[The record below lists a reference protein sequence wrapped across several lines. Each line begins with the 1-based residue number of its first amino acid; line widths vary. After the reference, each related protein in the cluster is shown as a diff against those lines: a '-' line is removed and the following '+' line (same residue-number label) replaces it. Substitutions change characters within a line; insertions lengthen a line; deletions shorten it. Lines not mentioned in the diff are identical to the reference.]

1 MNNKIP
7 KYEIKMRSHAIF
19 RLLVSLF
26 MVLSFWP
33 IQGQQPAGQQ
43 RDLESLDIQALIRES
58 DRNGSIQHQRLPE
71 FTYIQKRITREIG
84 ANKKLTERI
93 REFEAYP
100 VRVGGRHR
108 HILSLI
114 SMDGVPVPSDQ
125 VEKNR
130 VSAARE
136 MEQAERAELAAPE
149 AHDSSNPIQYVTA
162 GIGIGAD
169 GTGVWVSASQFLH
182 HCRFSHPRRTELG
195 GRDMIMLAMH
205 SCRVSPQST
214 RENYLEKIAGI
225 VWIDESDKVVARIEA
240 WPAATDTKDIF
251 SSRPVDEIIVYDQKL
266 IQGGIWVPRRIRLNG
281 LSKAAIFNGVDK
293 DITFEFR
300 DYQHFSTE
308 IKDPEILDPKK
319 KPIPPQ

>member
-1 MNNKIP
+1 MSHKISTFG
-7 KYEIKMRSHAIF
+7 KKTRSPAYF
-19 RLLVSLF
+19 CLLVIIFLISPF
-26 MVLSFWP
+26 MT
-33 IQGQQPAGQQ
+33 IQGQQTDCHQK
-43 RDLESLDIQALIRES
+43 DLESLDVQALIRES

-71 FTYIQKRITREIG
+71 FTYIQKRTIREIG
-84 ANKKLTERI
+84 PDKKLTERI

-100 VRVGGRHR
+100 VRVGGRQR

-130 VSAARE
+130 VTAARE
-136 MEQAERAELAAPE
+136 MEQAERAGLAAPE

-195 GRDMIMLAMH
+195 GRDMIMLAIH
-205 SCRVSPQST
+205 SCRVSPQSA
-214 RENYLEKIAGI
+214 RENYLEKIVGI

-266 IQGGIWVPRRIRLNG
+266 IQGGIWAPRRIRLNG

-319 KPIPPQ
+319 KPTPPQ